1 MTLLRDLID
10 LPEQVTRGDFVMEL
24 SNGVK
29 QPDSTLKDYVVTP
42 KLVEHFD
49 EALTFINGG
58 MTTGKSR
65 GTYLHGSFG
74 SGKSHFMAVLHL
86 LLQGNL
92 KARSIHDLAGVVT
105 KNNGWLGS
113 KKFLM
118 VPYHMI
124 GATSLESAI
133 FNGYVQHLREVHP
146 DAPTP
151 AVFRSQELVAN
162 ADGLRKQLG
171 DEKFFA
177 TMNSKKGAVGA
188 NDGWG
193 DLSAGWSASRY
204 DKAKADG
211 PESSEYRL
219 LSGDL
224 IDAFFPSIRKEGEFV
239 RIDEGLSVITQHAKS
254 LGYDA
259 LILFLDEMI
268 LWLASKAGDV
278 QFLTSEVPKVS
289 KLVESEK
296 GGRPIPL
303 ITFIA
308 RQRDLRELIGQNVTG
323 SDSLNFADQLKY
335 WEGRFNTITLED
347 ANLPFIAEKRV
358 LRPKSEGARKQIDE
372 EFERTSHLRTE
383 VMNVL
388 LTSKSDQKSFRRLYP
403 FSPALVETLVA
414 VSSLL
419 QRERTALKIMLQL
432 LVDQKDTLR
441 LGELVP
447 VGDLYDEIAQGDEAF
462 SSDMKRHFDTAHRL
476 YRHQLRPMLE
486 DDHGTTFEEAA
497 KLDYRDPKREA
508 LRNDDRLLKTL
519 LLASLAPEV
528 ESLKN
533 LTPQRLAALNH
544 GTIKSPI
551 PGQEATIVLNK
562 VRKWAGHLGQIKISE
577 GASQPIISIQLTGV
591 DVDSILAKADTQD
604 NFGNRIRLL
613 KSMMFDQLGI
623 SASDDLWIEH
633 KFRWR
638 GTERRCKVF
647 FSNVWQAEDGTLEEA
662 GDEWKLVID
671 YPIDIENRGPKDD
684 MARLER
690 FRKEHGS
697 AHTLVWL
704 PSFLS
709 SQTQRDIG
717 QLVRLEHILSENRFT
732 EYVRDLSPMD
742 RESARS
748 ILTNKRDALRQRLV
762 IYLGVA
768 YGLQNDTG
776 GVLDGMQSLSGEEH
790 FQSLASGLELKVP
803 GETHLGP
810 ALKEVLTQ
818 ALANQYPEHPKFE
831 EDLKLTKGNVQRV
844 LEIVSETLRTKERRL
859 HVEKPDRVIMRQ
871 IANTLKLGE
880 MGETH
885 FVIGEKWK
893 DHFHRMAAKGEG
905 LDKIRNTD
913 LSAWIDE
920 PEAMGLPPLL
930 QDLIIMV
937 FAQQTNRAFTLH
949 GGPVEPELGKIHE
962 QCVLKQQTLPSDN
975 EWLKAVELAQTALGI
990 SGLPNFLSGQ
1000 SVLKF
1005 SELVKMEVSQ
1015 NLDLAQ
1021 KLRIALQERALDFGE
1036 AGDFERLQ
1044 TAKDSVKLLTTVKDR
1059 SDTPLIQ
1066 ALAELE
1072 LNTPGEAIGTS
1083 LKKAADIVSRLKT
1096 CDLTAIN
1103 SIAALEGQH
1112 GEKGREYRDQLF
1124 EAFRRNE
1131 YAVSF
1136 GQTFDSINHAAIQ
1149 LLSSLVPKNA
1159 VPTPEPAPP
1168 AKTNPPAPE
1177 AESAISKWGRSQVKG
1192 DDVPSWVPAKLKNK
1206 LLTVI
1211 QAKDLTNAGKL
1222 IDVVV
1227 TRNLEALLA
1236 DVSDLEVDL
1245 KTGRLRIPSQ
1255 SIDCQI
1261 DSEPGPNT

>member
-24 SNGVK
+24 SHGVK
-29 QPDSTLKDYVVTP
+29 QPDSTLKDYVITP

-49 EALTFINGG
+49 EALTFVNGG
-58 MTTGKSR
+58 IVTGKSR

-92 KARSIHDLAGVVT
+92 KARSIHELAGVVT
-105 KNNGWLGS
+105 KNGWLGS

-133 FNGYVQHLREVHP
+133 FNGYVQHVREIHP
-146 DAPTP
+146 EAPTP
-151 AVFRSQELVAN
+151 AVFRAQELVAN

-177 TMNSKKGAVGA
+177 ELNSKKGGA
-188 NDGWG
+188 ADDGWG
-193 DLSAGWSASRY
+193 ELSAGWSASRY
-204 DKAKADG
+204 DQAKAAG

-224 IDAFFPSIRKEGEFV
+224 IDTFFQATRKEGEFV

-323 SDSLNFADQLKY
+323 ADSLNFADQLKY

-358 LRPKSEGARKQIDE
+358 LRPKSEGARRQIDE
-372 EFERTSHLRTE
+372 EFERTTHIRTE
-383 VMNVL
+383 AMNVL

-476 YRHQLRPMLE
+476 YRQQLRPMLE
-486 DDHGTTFEEAA
+486 DDHGLTFDEAE

-508 LRNDDRLLKTL
+508 LRNDDRLIKTL

-551 PGQEATIVLNK
+551 QGQEATIVLNK

-613 KSMMFDQLGI
+613 KSMLFDQLEI

-638 GTERRCKVF
+638 GTDRRCKVF
-647 FSNVWQAEDGTLEEA
+647 FSNVWQAEDGTLEEP

-671 YPIDIENRGPKDD
+671 YPIDVENRGPKDD

-690 FRKEHGS
+690 FRQEHGS
-697 AHTLVWL
+697 ARTIVWL

-709 SQTQRDIG
+709 SQAQRDIG
-717 QLVRLEHILSENRFT
+717 QLVRLEHILSENRFA
-732 EYVRDLSPMD
+732 EYVRELSPMD

-748 ILTNKRDALRQRLV
+748 ILGNKRDALRQRLV
-762 IYLGVA
+762 IYLGAA

-776 GVLDGMQSLSGEEH
+776 GVLDSMQSLAGEEH
-790 FQSLASGLELKVP
+790 FQALSSGLDLMVP
-803 GETHLGP
+803 GETHLGR
-810 ALKEVLTQ
+810 ALKDLLAQ
-818 ALANQYPEHPKFE
+818 ALANQYPEHPKFD
-831 EDLKLTKGNVQRV
+831 EDLKLTKGTVQRV
-844 LEIVSETLRTKERRL
+844 LEIAGETLRTKERRL
-859 HVEKPDRVIMRQ
+859 HVEKPDRGIMRQ

-905 LDKIRNTD
+905 LDKIRVSD
-913 LSAWIDE
+913 LRTWMDE
-920 PEAMGLPPLL
+920 PDAMGLPPLL

-949 GGPVEPELGKIHE
+949 GGPVEPELGKLHE
-962 QCVLKQQTLPSDN
+962 QCVLRQQALPLEQ
-975 EWLKAVELAQTALGI
+975 EWEKALELTQTALGI

-1000 SVLKF
+1000 SVLRF
-1005 SELVKMEVSQ
+1005 SERVKE
-1015 NLDLAQ
+1015 NLSLQLDQAQ
-1021 KLRIALQERALDFGE
+1021 KLRAALQERAPDFDE
-1036 AGDFERLQ
+1036 TADFERLQ
-1044 TAKDSVKLLTTVKDR
+1044 TAKDTVKLLSTLKDR
-1059 SDTPLIQ
+1059 SDTALIQ
-1066 ALAELE
+1066 ALADLE
-1072 LNTPGEAIGTS
+1072 LKSPTEAIGTS
-1083 LKKAADIVSRLKT
+1083 LKRAADVSSRLNS

-1103 SIAALEGQH
+1103 SIAVLEGQA
-1112 GEKGREYRDQLF
+1112 GEKGRALRDELF

-1136 GQTFDSINHAAIQ
+1136 GPTFDRINHAAIQ
-1149 LLSSLVPKNA
+1149 LLSSLVPKNPA
-1159 VPTPEPAPP
+1159 SIAEPTPP
-1168 AKTNPPAPE
+1168 AKPSPPPAQT
-1177 AESAISKWGRSQVKG
+1177 ANTVSKWGRSQVKG
-1192 DDVPSWVPAKLKNK
+1192 DDAPEWVPAKLKNK

-1211 QAKDLTNAGKL
+1211 QARDIANGGKL
-1222 IDVVV
+1222 VDVVV
-1227 TRNLEALLA
+1227 TRNLEALFA
-1236 DVSDLEVDL
+1236 GAPDLEVDL
-1245 KTGRLRIPSQ
+1245 QSGQLRVPSQ
-1255 SIDCQI
+1255 SLVCQI
-1261 DSEPGPNT
+1261 DIEPGPNA